1 MKKLIAIALC
11 AVMALP
17 FASCGNGTKST
28 PSSGGLTGNVQIAN
42 PFTDCKSLDEAVEL
56 AGFEITVPDEVDGYD
71 APNFRAMKDSMIEI
85 IFTNDNGEI
94 RIRKAA
100 GSEDASGDYT
110 AYAEV
115 FNTTVDGRE
124 VTMKGEDGKVKLAS
138 WVSGDYTYSV
148 SIQAGVSSESAAE
161 LIQSIQ

>member
-56 AGFEITVPDEVDGYD
+56 LALKSRFPMRWT
-71 APNFRAMKDSMIEI
+71 AMTLPI
-85 IFTNDNGEI
+85 
-94 RIRKAA
+94 
-100 GSEDASGDYT
+100 
-110 AYAEV
+110 
-115 FNTTVDGRE
+115 
-124 VTMKGEDGKVKLAS
+124 
-138 WVSGDYTYSV
+138 SV
-148 SIQAGVSSESAAE
+148 Q
-161 LIQSIQ
+161 